1 MTDSLSPFQWD
12 AASGTLSATLSGLG
26 KSSHQVTVTAADT
39 CGNLARDSVTLSG
52 ASSNPFADMTNHWA
66 RTYTARLSELG
77 IISGITSGD
86 VTNFYPNRNITR
98 GDFALMAANWL
109 GLDLNAYASVSLPYT
124 DTKDIPSWDLNA
136 VKALYELGIMQG
148 SRAND
153 GTLRANARASITRA
167 EAMTIL
173 GRMTEKGYPQPLCP
187 PSPTPPLSPAG
198 PRNTWPRWWAWRWW
212 AAPMGSCGPVPRSP
226 GRRWPKC
233 SSPFGNPPFF
243 LEKSLANDRI
253 VWYHAL

>member
-1 MTDSLSPFQWD
+1 M
-12 AASGTLSATLSGLG
+12 
-26 KSSHQVTVTAADT
+26 
-39 CGNLARDSVTLSG
+39 TLSG

-173 GRMTEKGYPQPLCP
+173 GRHPGQGLRRAGAHLLRRGAGARLGGRLPQESGGPGCDHRQRQPHP
-187 PSPTPPLSPAG
+187 PQRSAH
-198 PRNTWPRWWAWRWW
+198 PRRGGK
-212 AAPMGSCGPVPRSP
+212 AALR
-226 GRRWPKC
+226 
-233 SSPFGNPPFF
+233 
-243 LEKSLANDRI
+243 
-253 VWYHAL
+253 HAVKDG

>member
-1 MTDSLSPFQWD
+1 MTLKVDGQPVPFQWD

-52 ASSNPFADMTNHWA
+52 ASPNPFADMTNHWA

-77 IISGITSGD
+77 IIPGITSGD

-173 GRMTEKGYPQPLCP
+173 GRMTEKGYPQAALSAFSDAAAV
-187 PSPTPPLSPAG
+187 PS
-198 PRNTWPRWWAWRWW
+198 WAKEHV
-212 AAPMGSCGPVPRSP
+212 ATLVGMEVVGGSNGKLRP
-226 GRRWPKC
+226 
-233 SSPFGNPPFF
+233 SSPVTRAEVAKMLFT
-243 LEKSLANDRI
+243 L
-253 VWYHAL
+253 W